1 MRCLRLAT
9 AGFALVVLAGCSG
22 PFNMANLSPDTSSLN
37 AADRNFISQAA
48 YGSLAEVDL
57 GKLAQTQ
64 ASSQQVRDF
73 GGKMVTEHTQM
84 NNDLIALASNKG
96 ITPPSSTDPGRE
108 AISDMLEKLSGSEFD
123 RQYIPQQLA
132 DHETT
137 LSLFQST
144 VQPGSGRGAEAV
156 RPALHPSHPAP
167 RRDAAP
173 DVHAGD
179 FLQLT
184 R

>member
-1 MRCLRLAT
+1 MRRLRLAT
-9 AGFALVVLAGCSG
+9 AGFALVVLAGCSS
-22 PFNMANLSPDTSSLN
+22 PFNMSDLSPDTSSLN
-37 AADRNFISQAA
+37 AADRSFISQAA

-73 GGKMVTEHTQM
+73 GGRMVTEHTQM

-108 AISDMLEKLSGSEFD
+108 AISDMLEKLTGTEFD

-132 DHETT
+132 DHEAT
-137 LSLFQST
+137 LGLFQIQSN
-144 VQPGSGRGAEAV
+144 RGQDMELKQFAQRYTPVIQRHVEM
-156 RPALHPSHPAP
+156 L
-167 RRDAAP
+167 RRMSM
-173 DVHAGD
+173 
-179 FLQLT
+179 QT
-184 R
+184 ISSN

>member
-9 AGFALVVLAGCSG
+9 AGFALVVLAGCSNPLG
-22 PFNMANLSPDTSSLN
+22 MANLSPDTSSLS
-37 AADRNFISQAA
+37 AADRSFISQAA

-64 ASSQQVRDF
+64 ASSQQVKEF
-73 GGKMVTEHTQM
+73 GGRMVTEHTQM
-84 NNDLIALASNKG
+84 NNDLIALASKKG
-96 ITPPSSTDPGRE
+96 VTPPSSTDPGRE

-137 LSLFQST
+137 LALFQGEANRAQDVDLKQFAQHYTPVVQRHVEMLRRMST
-144 VQPGSGRGAEAV
+144 QAIS
-156 RPALHPSHPAP
+156 SN
-167 RRDAAP
+167 
-173 DVHAGD
+173 
-179 FLQLT
+179 
-184 R
+184 